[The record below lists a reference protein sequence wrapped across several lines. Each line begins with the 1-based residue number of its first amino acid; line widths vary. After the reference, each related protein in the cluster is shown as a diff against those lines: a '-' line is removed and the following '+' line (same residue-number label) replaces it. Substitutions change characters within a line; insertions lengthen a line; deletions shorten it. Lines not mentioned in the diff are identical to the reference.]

1 MDYDCSDVKKQICVL
16 TGAGMSAGAGIPT
29 FRGEGGEW
37 TTERQVR
44 EAFEIEKFKVDAE
57 LRSVLWHWLAG
68 SPAWNA
74 KPTRAHW
81 LLKQLDDTGHL
92 VSIMTQNFDMLDKKA
107 GIRQGKIRQL
117 HGRMD
122 RSACLSC
129 GRHFDTREV
138 INEMTDQSS
147 SAPLRGE
154 LSQAERATEGFDLSG
169 EAIASVTPK
178 TQHSP
183 DKEPSGKLF
192 DPHCP
197 DCGGIIKPDI
207 VFFGEPLDEMMLK
220 YIGGMDIPVCDELW
234 CIGTS
239 LLVHPAADIP
249 LHAKSFDKRIVI
261 VSTGKTELDDMAD
274 EIIHLPADRAV
285 AVLVNRTINNL
296 SSLS

>member
-1 MDYDCSDVKKQICVL
+1 MDYDYSDVKKQICVL
-16 TGAGMSAGAGIPT
+16 IGAGMSAGAGIPT
-29 FRGEGGEW
+29 FRGKGSEW
-37 TTERQVR
+37 ATERQVR
-44 EAFEIEKFKVDAE
+44 EAFEIEKFKADAE
-57 LRSVLWHWLAG
+57 LRSILWHWLAD

-92 VSIMTQNFDMLDKKA
+92 VSIMTQNFDMLEKKA

-122 RSACLSC
+122 RSVCLSC
-129 GRHFDTREV
+129 GRYFDTREI
-138 INEMTDQSS
+138 INGLFLPLDRRNASGISS
-147 SAPLRGE
+147 RSTSGQPEVRRSEGV
-154 LSQAERATEGFDLSG
+154 ERS
-169 EAIASVTPK
+169 EADEVK
-178 TQHSP
+178 
-183 DKEPSGKLF
+183 KLGKLF

-207 VFFGEPLDEMMLK
+207 VFFGESLDEMMLK
-220 YIGGMDIPVCDELW
+220 YIGGMDIPACDELW

-261 VSTGKTELDDMAD
+261 VSTGKTELDDVAD

>member
-1 MDYDCSDVKKQICVL
+1 MDYDYSDVKKQICVL
-16 TGAGMSAGAGIPT
+16 IGAGMSAGAGIPT
-29 FRGEGGEW
+29 FRGKGGEW

-44 EAFEIEKFKVDAE
+44 EAFEIEKFKADAE
-57 LRSVLWHWLAG
+57 LRNILWHWLAD

-81 LLKQLDDTGHL
+81 LLKQLDDAGHL
-92 VSIMTQNFDMLDKKA
+92 VSIMTQNFDMLEKKA

-122 RSACLSC
+122 RSVCLSC
-129 GRHFDTREV
+129 GRYFDTRE
-138 INEMTDQSS
+138 IIENKQAYSLSLTERADERSS
-147 SAPLRGE
+147 SGE
-154 LSQAERATEGFDLSG
+154 VTAQVTLNPQFFPAMEGR
-169 EAIASVTPK
+169 IA
-178 TQHSP
+178 QL
-183 DKEPSGKLF
+183 SGKLF

-220 YIGGMDIPVCDELW
+220 YIGGMDIPACDELW

-249 LHAKSFDKRIVI
+249 LHAKSFGKRIVI
-261 VSTGKTELDDMAD
+261 VSTGKTELDDIAD